1 MFCNGLLPMGMIIYD
16 ENVLNTDLFN
26 ADSLKEINSFSKYDY
41 FIIDD
46 DIYANLAMPII
57 FIVL

>member
-1 MFCNGLLPMGMIIYD
+1 MF
-16 ENVLNTDLFN
+16 LNTDLFN
-26 ADSLKEINSFSKYDY
+26 ADSLKEINSFFQNMTI

-57 FIVL
+57 FLLSYKQK